1 MIKNTDTVNSD
12 YRSRPELAAYYADR
26 KLMWRNVILIGISN
40 LGWGLAGTLTVPLI
54 TLKLLE
60 LGVRENIQATIGSFN
75 GWILSFLVMWF
86 SWMSDHTCCRL
97 GRRKPYLF
105 MAAPFIIIPMVI
117 FPFFSESKWVWFLIA
132 LQIIKMI
139 AMDMKASTFPL
150 LSIDCVPRDLLART
164 NSIFTIAGGVMG
176 FLTMRYAGD
185 LITVAEWFP
194 FVLGGTVM
202 AITTL
207 VALLIKEPPIHHPAT
222 ERFKPWSTFK
232 VAARDKR
239 IFWLM
244 LGVAMIS
251 GFISMNNTWVWF
263 WAKETL
269 NLQRQDI
276 FSALSWAS
284 LVNIVLAYPIGW
296 LIDRWGGFR
305 VVLIYWAGQ
314 VICFAWAMNVH
325 DKAGLIILSL
335 ATTVIAP
342 LYAAADIMV
351 YKSADPRDVGSMTS
365 SNSCIRNMYGATLG
379 FVAGWLI
386 FFFGHNFRIGFVIGI
401 IMSTV
406 GLMMFIIHH
415 YQMRQVVT
423 TSRECFNQELKPVPE
438 TACSATIQRI

>member
-1 MIKNTDTVNSD
+1 MITNTVNSD

-40 LGWGLAGTLTVPLI
+40 LGWGMAGTLTVPLI

-60 LGVRENIQATIGSFN
+60 LGVRENVQATIGSFN

-86 SWMSDHTCCRL
+86 SWMSDHTCSRL

-150 LSIDCVPRDLLART
+150 LSIDCVPRDLLARM

-185 LITVAEWFP
+185 LISVAEWFP

-207 VALLIKEPPIHHPAT
+207 AALLIKEPPIHHPAT

-251 GFISMNNTWVWF
+251 GFVNMNNTWVWF

-305 VVLIYWAGQ
+305 VVLIYWVGQ

-342 LYAAADIMV
+342 LYTAADIMI
-351 YKSADPRDVGSMTS
+351 YKSADPKDVGSMTS

-415 YQMRQVVT
+415 YQMRNGT
-423 TSRECFNQELKPVPE
+423 TSQECLNPELKPVPE
-438 TACSATIQRI
+438 TECSTTIQRI

>member
-1 MIKNTDTVNSD
+1 
-12 YRSRPELAAYYADR
+12 
-26 KLMWRNVILIGISN
+26 
-40 LGWGLAGTLTVPLI
+40 
-54 TLKLLE
+54 
-60 LGVRENIQATIGSFN
+60 
-75 GWILSFLVMWF
+75 
-86 SWMSDHTCCRL
+86 
-97 GRRKPYLF
+97 
-105 MAAPFIIIPMVI
+105 
-117 FPFFSESKWVWFLIA
+117 
-132 LQIIKMI
+132 
-139 AMDMKASTFPL
+139 
-150 LSIDCVPRDLLART
+150 
-164 NSIFTIAGGVMG
+164 MG

-185 LITVAEWFP
+185 LISVAEWFP

-251 GFISMNNTWVWF
+251 GFVNMNNTWVWF

-284 LVNIVLAYPIGW
+284 LVNIALAYPIGW

-305 VVLIYWAGQ
+305 VVLIYWVGQ

-342 LYAAADIMV
+342 LYTAADIMI
-351 YKSADPRDVGSMTS
+351 YKSADPKDVGSMTS

-415 YQMRQVVT
+415 YQMRNGT
-423 TSRECFNQELKPVPE
+423 TSQECLNPELKPVPE
-438 TACSATIQRI
+438 TECSTTIQRV